1 MRHVMQAK
9 RHPIATRKETF
20 AESCVHAQ
28 QNHVH
33 ERHEDPKAAT
43 AMNTQQYASGSQK
56 LAMQNKQAKT
66 KPTDSQIIS
75 GENFA
80 VAIFSWNT
88 LIKKN
93 PRTMKTATNAAP
105 PPPEK
110 SCGPMGKPIE
120 EKELLK
126 RHLPGRKY
134 REGTR
139 KIFSHA
145 ILIRYCYSPLFF
157 ATSKMKN

>member
-1 MRHVMQAK
+1 MHIIGLPKAAPEILSMRHVMQAK

-105 PPPEK
+105 PPR
-110 SCGPMGKPIE
+110 
-120 EKELLK
+120 K
-126 RHLPGRKY
+126 RVAAQWGNR
-134 REGTR
+134 
-139 KIFSHA
+139 
-145 ILIRYCYSPLFF
+145 
-157 ATSKMKN
+157 

>member
-1 MRHVMQAK
+1 MRHAIQAK

-33 ERHEDPKAAT
+33 ERHEDPKAAM

-56 LAMQNKQAKT
+56 LAMQKRQAKT

-80 VAIFSWNT
+80 AAIFSWNT

-105 PPPEK
+105 PPRKELRPNGE
-110 SCGPMGKPIE
+110 PIE

-126 RHLPGRKY
+126 RHLPSRKY
-134 REGTR
+134 REDTR
-139 KIFSHA
+139 AIFSHA

-157 ATSKMKN
+157 ATSKTKN